1 MGMRLKS
8 GCDWNVIIMKFFF
21 AGLGL
26 GAVMILSG
34 CLGGRD
40 SVLAPAR
47 FQPPANAPSVQ
58 RDSFKPGDSL
68 ELFVEEDASFNGTYP
83 VREGGYI
90 LIPRVGRVQVSGLD
104 RDEAENHLTKTLQ
117 KNQLTKA
124 RVLVEH
130 VKIAVG
136 GPLTS
141 PDVPKIM
148 VYFTG
153 SVSKPGMHMLP
164 LIKGRPMG
172 LYEAL
177 LITGGASRFGH
188 LGRVEVLR
196 PDSTGRRKRTLVD
209 LRPIREGNADD
220 PPLAEGDIVN
230 VTEKVF
236 GF

>member
-1 MGMRLKS
+1 
-8 GCDWNVIIMKFFF
+8 MKCTF

-26 GAVMILSG
+26 GSVMVLTG
-34 CLGGRD
+34 CLGGREN
-40 SVLAPAR
+40 VLPPAR
-47 FQPPANAPSVQ
+47 FQLPANAPSVQ
-58 RDSFKPGDSL
+58 RDLFKPGDSL
-68 ELFVEEDASFNGTYP
+68 ELFVEEDPSFNGTFP

-90 LIPRVGRVQVSGLD
+90 LIPRMGRVQVSGLD
-104 RDEAENHLTKTLQ
+104 RDEAEIHLTKTLQ

-130 VKIAVG
+130 VKIAG
-136 GPLTS
+136 RGALTS

-153 SVSKPGMHMLP
+153 SVAKPGMHMLP

-196 PDSTGRRKRTLVD
+196 PDSSGRRTRTLVD

-220 PPLAEGDIVN
+220 PPLSEGDIVN
-230 VTEKVF
+230 VSEKVF

>member
-1 MGMRLKS
+1 
-8 GCDWNVIIMKFFF
+8 MKCIFV
-21 AGLGL
+21 GLGL
-26 GAVMILSG
+26 GSVMLTG
-34 CLGGRD
+34 CLGGRENT
-40 SVLAPAR
+40 LPPAR
-47 FQPPANAPSVQ
+47 FQLPPNAPSVQ
-58 RDSFKPGDSL
+58 RDLFKPGDSL
-68 ELFVEEDASFNGTYP
+68 ELFVEEDPSFNGTYP

-90 LIPRVGRVQVSGLD
+90 LIPRMGRVQVSGLD

-130 VKIAVG
+130 VKIRG
-136 GPLTS
+136 GGALTS

-153 SVSKPGMHMLP
+153 SVAKPGMHMLP

-196 PDSTGRRKRTLVD
+196 PDSSGRRTRTLVD

-220 PPLAEGDIVN
+220 PPLSEGDIVN
-230 VTEKVF
+230 VSEKVF